1 MIMETLTHKLTNTKL
16 LHQEKKRLYPF
27 TSTKSTISKLPTFH
41 FEKYGKNPRLRIWFV
56 RTMPVRPL
64 FTLKL
69 ETGSDFLKSM
79 TKILYNW
86 ANKISQHYIAN
97 HYIAVGGSYCSV
109 MVCRF
114 YNDE

>member
-16 LHQEKKRLYPF
+16 LHQERKRLYPF

-41 FEKYGKNPRLRIWFV
+41 FEKYGKDPRLRIWFV

-64 FTLKL
+64 FSLKF

-79 TKILYNW
+79 TKSLYNW
-86 ANKISQHYIAN
+86 ANKISQHS
-97 HYIAVGGSYCSV
+97 GSSL
-109 MVCRF
+109 
-114 YNDE
+114 ET